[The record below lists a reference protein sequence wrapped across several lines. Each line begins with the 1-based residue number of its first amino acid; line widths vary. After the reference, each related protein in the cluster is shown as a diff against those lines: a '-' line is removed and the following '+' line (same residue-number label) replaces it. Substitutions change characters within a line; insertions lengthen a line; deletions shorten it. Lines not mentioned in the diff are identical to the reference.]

1 MGDNFLQEFS
11 LAMRSKGPS
20 CQLEQLLLQGMQFG
34 IGGAAA
40 IGTFLTTNAL
50 LQVASVL
57 LSSCC
62 LLVSPTRIA
71 GARRQ
76 RLRTAGFLV
85 LVHCPWHHQTRKNP
99 IHRPARQ
106 SSRCIV

>member
-1 MGDNFLQEFS
+1 MGDDFLQEFS

-50 LQVASVL
+50 LQV
-57 LSSCC
+57 
-62 LLVSPTRIA
+62 
-71 GARRQ
+71 
-76 RLRTAGFLV
+76 
-85 LVHCPWHHQTRKNP
+85 
-99 IHRPARQ
+99 
-106 SSRCIV
+106 

>member
-1 MGDNFLQEFS
+1 MGDDFLQEFS

-50 LQVASVL
+50 LQVSSAFLSTLCACEPDTDCRSSTSKIADCWIPRVGALSVAS
-57 LSSCC
+57 SDTKKSD
-62 LLVSPTRIA
+62 P
-71 GARRQ
+71 
-76 RLRTAGFLV
+76 
-85 LVHCPWHHQTRKNP
+85 
-99 IHRPARQ
+99 
-106 SSRCIV
+106 